1 MTNKDKYY
9 FNKAKEASKLSDF
22 NKVNIGCVAVYKNII
37 LAKGFNT
44 NKTNPIQHLYNQY
57 RDLCWNNG
65 VEPKAGL
72 HAEMMVITKIKDLDI
87 HFNQVK
93 LYIYREDMNGNIAM
107 CKPCRA
113 CTHAIKD
120 LGIKE
125 IYYTT
130 NKEYKKE
137 CIT

>member
-1 MTNKDKYY
+1 M
-9 FNKAKEASKLSDF
+9 
-22 NKVNIGCVAVYKNII
+22 

-44 NKTNPIQHLYNQY
+44 TKTNPIQHLYNQY
-57 RDLCWNNG
+57 RNLEVMRG

-72 HAEMMVITKIKDLDI
+72 HAEMMALVKIKDLDI
-87 HFNQVK
+87 SFTKVK

-107 CKPCRA
+107 CKPCEA

-130 NKEYKKE
+130 NNGYKKE
-137 CIT
+137 YI